1 MRRALLAVVAW
12 LVASAATAATPVER
26 DLSTGWQ
33 FRLAPGAAPAIAQK
47 APTDWQPAIVP
58 GAVQTDLLSLG
69 RIGDPFWRDNEA
81 SLQWIGLADWDYQ
94 LSFDVDAAALKRGH
108 VDLVFDGLDTF
119 AEVSLNGKKLLAA
132 DNMFRRWRLPV
143 KNSLHAGSNTLL
155 VHFQSPIARLQ
166 PWLLKQPYSLPGEF
180 DSSFG
185 DEPKGKQTSNYVR
198 KANYH
203 YGWDWGPRYLAAG
216 IWRPV
221 HLESWDDL
229 RLADFHIAQTR
240 VDEANAHVDAQ
251 LDLRAD
257 KAATVKVAV
266 EWTAPNGTHGAQER
280 DVTLAAG
287 ENHVA
292 VPIDIERPQRWWPV
306 GYGDPNLYRFH
317 ANVSAGGASVAE
329 ADRETGLR
337 SVELRRDK
345 DQWGRGFAFVV
356 NGVPIFAK
364 GANLIPFDSF
374 PARVT
379 TARMEAILRS
389 ARDANMNMLRMW
401 GGGTYQDDA
410 FYAAA
415 DRMGLMIWQDFMFGG
430 AITPYDPAFRESS
443 RVEAVEQVTRLRDH
457 PSIVLWA
464 GNNEVQTGWESWPD
478 REDFRKFIN
487 ADEVRRID
495 EGMRELFGKTLR
507 KVVGDLSPQTPY
519 WASSPSTDF
528 DGEANVENDGDFHY
542 WKVWSGSEPISHY
555 LDITPR
561 FQSEYGLQS
570 FPVMATIK
578 AFAEAGDMQPESKVM
593 RAHQKF
599 ANGDGNQ
606 RLLLYIRQEY
616 GEPKDFPAFVY
627 LSQVMQAEG
636 IELAAEHLRS
646 ARPRSMGSLYWQLND
661 VWPGASWASVDYF
674 NRWKALQFHAKR
686 FYAPVDVV
694 PLRRD
699 GKTEVFAVSDRTADF
714 DASLRTRVYD
724 MGGKLL
730 REESRPVH
738 ATALSST
745 SVERVEDA
753 ALLKGAD
760 PRHTVIAFDLIEQGK
775 TLAHHLLYFGA
786 ARTLA
791 LPKPELTT
799 TLRDSGHGLVLTVSA
814 KRLARAVWIDTG
826 DLDVRLSSNAFDLL
840 PGESVDIVIDGN
852 VGLDTLRH
860 ALSVRSLV
868 DALKESQP

>member
-1 MRRALLAVVAW
+1 
-12 LVASAATAATPVER
+12 
-26 DLSTGWQ
+26 
-33 FRLAPGAAPAIAQK
+33 
-47 APTDWQPAIVP
+47 
-58 GAVQTDLLSLG
+58 
-69 RIGDPFWRDNEA
+69 
-81 SLQWIGLADWDYQ
+81 
-94 LSFDVDAAALKRGH
+94 
-108 VDLVFDGLDTF
+108 
-119 AEVSLNGKKLLAA
+119 
-132 DNMFRRWRLPV
+132 
-143 KNSLHAGSNTLL
+143 
-155 VHFQSPIARLQ
+155 
-166 PWLLKQPYSLPGEF
+166 
-180 DSSFG
+180 
-185 DEPKGKQTSNYVR
+185 
-198 KANYH
+198 
-203 YGWDWGPRYLAAG
+203 
-216 IWRPV
+216 
-221 HLESWDDL
+221 
-229 RLADFHIAQTR
+229 
-240 VDEANAHVDAQ
+240 
-251 LDLRAD
+251 
-257 KAATVKVAV
+257 
-266 EWTAPNGTHGAQER
+266 
-280 DVTLAAG
+280 
-287 ENHVA
+287 
-292 VPIDIERPQRWWPV
+292 
-306 GYGDPNLYRFH
+306 
-317 ANVSAGGASVAE
+317 
-329 ADRETGLR
+329 
-337 SVELRRDK
+337 
-345 DQWGRGFAFVV
+345 
-356 NGVPIFAK
+356 
-364 GANLIPFDSF
+364 
-374 PARVT
+374 
-379 TARMEAILRS
+379 MEAILRS

-745 SVERVEDA
+745 SVEHVEDA

-760 PRHTVIAFDLIEQGK
+760 PRHTVVAFDLIEQGK

-786 ARTLA
+786 ASTLA